1 MDSRG
6 NRGDTQGK
14 SYDNERGRPLSMLIR
29 RATGRYKET
38 KFYWVGKGVGFAH
51 STGCISRRA
60 KPWEREGAILLSRF
74 RRSEG
79 KGIAQSVLETPEKI
93 RELQRKLYRKAK
105 QEKEYRFYLLY
116 DKIYRMDIL
125 SHAYRLVRANKGAPG
140 IDGKTFEQI
149 EERGGTEKYLEE
161 IAGELKRKDYKP
173 QAVRRVYIPKTT
185 GGKRPLGIPVIKDR
199 VVQMAV
205 KIVIEPIFE
214 ADFQNNSYGFRPKR
228 NAHQAVDDVKNHLFK
243 GRTKVID
250 ADISKYF
257 DTIPHD
263 KLMQVVAKRVVD
275 KQILKLIKM
284 WLRAPIVEERGDG
297 KKECKGSDKGTPQG
311 GVISPLLANIYLN
324 VLDTLWVVKKVQER
338 LGARLVRYADD
349 SVILCRGNTGRIL
362 KGIKRVLDDLG
373 LILNEEKTCVVDARH
388 GSFNLLGFTIGVKRS
403 TRTGRTYPHIEPSKK
418 AQQQIRSEIKR
429 LTTEHYS
436 AVPTEVVIRRVNEV
450 ARGWVGYFRYG
461 NCTKALV
468 TLKRYLVYRMRI
480 YQRRKHHY
488 CSFGYKAYPDRYYF
502 DSLGLYE
509 VPTKAPW
516 ANASG

>member
-1 MDSRG
+1 MGFRG
-6 NRGDTQGK
+6 NRGDTQGQP
-14 SYDNERGRPLSMLIR
+14 YENEHGRPLSMLIR

-38 KFYWVGKGVGFAH
+38 KFYRVGKGVGVAH
-51 STGCISRRA
+51 STVCISRRA

-105 QEKEYRFYLLY
+105 QEREYRFYLLY

-125 SHAYRLVRANKGAPG
+125 SHAYRLVRANKGAAG
-140 IDGKTFEQI
+140 IDGETFEQI
-149 EERGGTEKYLEE
+149 EERGGAEKYLEE

-173 QAVRRVYIPKTT
+173 QTVRRVYIPKAT

-214 ADFQNNSYGFRPKR
+214 ADFQDNSYGFRPKR
-228 NAHQAVDDVKNHLFK
+228 NAHQAVDDVKNHLFR
-243 GRTKVID
+243 GRTEVID

-263 KLMQVVAKRVVD
+263 KLMQVVAKRIVD
-275 KQILKLIKM
+275 KQILRLIKM
-284 WLRAPIVEERGDG
+284 WLKAPIVEEREDG
-297 KKECKGSDKGTPQG
+297 KKEYKGNDKGTPQG

-324 VLDTLWVVKKVQER
+324 VLDTLWAVKKVQEK

-349 SVILCRGNTGRIL
+349 RVVLCKGNTGRIL
-362 KGIKRVLDDLG
+362 KGIKRVLDELG
-373 LILNEEKTCVVDARH
+373 LMLNEEKTCVVDVRQ
-388 GSFNLLGFTIGVKRS
+388 GSFDFLGFTIGMKRS
-403 TRTGRTYPHIEPSKK
+403 TRTGRIYPHIEPSKE
-418 AQQQIRSEIKR
+418 AQKQIRSEIKR
-429 LTTEHYS
+429 LTTEKYS
-436 AVPTEVVIRRVNEV
+436 AVPTGVVIRRVNEV

-488 CSFGYKAYPDRYYF
+488 CSFGYKAYPDRYYH

-516 ANASG
+516 AKATG